1 MGLKFFSRV
10 AIALAIVLI
19 AVVILEF
26 MLLTLYVKEQEGDP
40 YREGDVIKA
49 TQEPIVAGIR
59 GLEVATENNNFT
71 SSAKESNSKKEEVI
85 DVPTKR

>member
-26 MLLTLYVKEQEGDP
+26 MLLTLYVKEQEGD
-40 YREGDVIKA
+40 VIKA

-59 GLEVATENNNFT
+59 GLEVATENNNFA
-71 SSAKESNSKKEEVI
+71 SSAKESNYKKEEVI

>member
-26 MLLTLYVKEQEGDP
+26 MLLTLYVKEQEGD
-40 YREGDVIKA
+40 VTKA

-59 GLEVATENNNFT
+59 GLEVATENNNFA

>member
-1 MGLKFFSRV
+1 MGLKFFCRV

-26 MLLTLYVKEQEGDP
+26 MLLTLYVKEQEGD
-40 YREGDVIKA
+40 VLKA

-59 GLEVATENNNFT
+59 GREVATENNNFA
-71 SSAKESNSKKEEVI
+71 SSAKESHSKKEEVL

>member
-1 MGLKFFSRV
+1 MGLKFFCRV
-10 AIALAIVLI
+10 AVALAIVLI

-26 MLLTLYVKEQEGDP
+26 MLLTLYVKEQE
-40 YREGDVIKA
+40 DVIKA
-49 TQEPIVAGIR
+49 TQEPIIAGIR

-71 SSAKESNSKKEEVI
+71 SSAKESNSKKEEEI

>member
-26 MLLTLYVKEQEGDP
+26 MLPTLYVKEQEGD
-40 YREGDVIKA
+40 VIKE

-59 GLEVATENNNFT
+59 GLEVATENNNFA

>member
-1 MGLKFFSRV
+1 MGLKFFCRV

-26 MLLTLYVKEQEGDP
+26 MLLTLYVKEQEGD
-40 YREGDVIKA
+40 VLKA

-59 GLEVATENNNFT
+59 GLEVATENNNFA
-71 SSAKESNSKKEEVI
+71 SSAKESHSKKEEVI

>member
-1 MGLKFFSRV
+1 MGLKFFCRV

-26 MLLTLYVKEQEGDP
+26 MLLTLYVKEQEGN
-40 YREGDVIKA
+40 VLKA

-59 GLEVATENNNFT
+59 GLEVATENNNFA
-71 SSAKESNSKKEEVI
+71 SSAKESHSKKKEVI

>member
-10 AIALAIVLI
+10 VIALAIVLI

-26 MLLTLYVKEQEGDP
+26 MLLTLYVKEQEGD
-40 YREGDVIKA
+40 VIKA
-49 TQEPIVAGIR
+49 RQEPIVAGIR
-59 GLEVATENNNFT
+59 GLEVATENNNFA
-71 SSAKESNSKKEEVI
+71 SSAKKSNSKKEEVI

>member
-26 MLLTLYVKEQEGDP
+26 MLLTLYVKEQEG
-40 YREGDVIKA
+40 GVIKA

-59 GLEVATENNNFT
+59 GLEVATENNNINFA

>member
-1 MGLKFFSRV
+1 MGLKFFCRV

-26 MLLTLYVKEQEGDP
+26 MLLTLYVKEQEGD
-40 YREGDVIKA
+40 VLKA

-59 GLEVATENNNFT
+59 GLEIATENNNFA
-71 SSAKESNSKKEEVI
+71 SSAKESHSKKKEVI

>member
-1 MGLKFFSRV
+1 MGLKFFCRV

-26 MLLTLYVKEQEGDP
+26 MLLTLYVKEQEGD
-40 YREGDVIKA
+40 VLKA

-59 GLEVATENNNFT
+59 GLEVATENNNFA
-71 SSAKESNSKKEEVI
+71 SSAKESHSKKKEVI

>member
-1 MGLKFFSRV
+1 MGLKFFCRV

-19 AVVILEF
+19 AVVVLEF
-26 MLLTLYVKEQEGDP
+26 MLLTLYVKEQEGD
-40 YREGDVIKA
+40 VLKA

-59 GLEVATENNNFT
+59 GLEVATENNNFA
-71 SSAKESNSKKEEVI
+71 SSAKESHSKKKEVI

>member
-26 MLLTLYVKEQEGDP
+26 MLPTLYVNEQE
-40 YREGDVIKA
+40 DVIEA

-59 GLEVATENNNFT
+59 GLGVATENDNFA

>member
-26 MLLTLYVKEQEGDP
+26 MLPTLYVKEE
-40 YREGDVIKA
+40 EGDVIKA

-59 GLEVATENNNFT
+59 GLEVATENNNFV

>member
-1 MGLKFFSRV
+1 MGLKFFCRV

-26 MLLTLYVKEQEGDP
+26 MLLTLYVKEQEGD
-40 YREGDVIKA
+40 VLKA

-59 GLEVATENNNFT
+59 GLEVATENNNFA
-71 SSAKESNSKKEEVI
+71 SSAKESHSKKKEVI
-85 DVPTKR
+85 DVLTKR

>member
-1 MGLKFFSRV
+1 MGLKFFCRV

-19 AVVILEF
+19 AVVVLEF
-26 MLLTLYVKEQEGDP
+26 MLLTLYVKEQ
-40 YREGDVIKA
+40 EGDVIKA

-59 GLEVATENNNFT
+59 GLEVATENNNFA
-71 SSAKESNSKKEEVI
+71 SSAKESHSKKKEVI

>member
-1 MGLKFFSRV
+1 MGLKFFCRV

-26 MLLTLYVKEQEGDP
+26 MLLTLYVKEQEGDL
-40 YREGDVIKA
+40 DVLKA

-59 GLEVATENNNFT
+59 GLEVATENNNFA
-71 SSAKESNSKKEEVI
+71 SSAKESHSKKKEVI

>member
-1 MGLKFFSRV
+1 MGLKFFCRV

-26 MLLTLYVKEQEGDP
+26 MLLTLYVKEQEGD
-40 YREGDVIKA
+40 VIKA

-59 GLEVATENNNFT
+59 GLEVATENNNFA

>member
-19 AVVILEF
+19 AVVLLEF
-26 MLLTLYVKEQEGDP
+26 MLPTLYVKEQ
-40 YREGDVIKA
+40 EGDVIKA
-49 TQEPIVAGIR
+49 TQEPIVSGIR
-59 GLEVATENNNFT
+59 GLEVATENNNFA

>member
-1 MGLKFFSRV
+1 MGLKFFCRV

-26 MLLTLYVKEQEGDP
+26 MLLTLYVKEQEGD
-40 YREGDVIKA
+40 VIKA

-59 GLEVATENNNFT
+59 GLEVATENNNFA
-71 SSAKESNSKKEEVI
+71 SSAKESHSKKKEVI

>member
-1 MGLKFFSRV
+1 MGLKFFCRV
-10 AIALAIVLI
+10 AIALAMVLI

-26 MLLTLYVKEQEGDP
+26 MLLTLYVKEQEGD
-40 YREGDVIKA
+40 VLKA

-59 GLEVATENNNFT
+59 GLEVATENNNFA
-71 SSAKESNSKKEEVI
+71 SSAKESHSKKKEVI

>member
-10 AIALAIVLI
+10 AIALAIILI

-26 MLLTLYVKEQEGDP
+26 MLLTLYVKEQE
-40 YREGDVIKA
+40 EDVLKA

-59 GLEVATENNNFT
+59 GLEVATENNNFA
-71 SSAKESNSKKEEVI
+71 SSTKESHSKKKEVI